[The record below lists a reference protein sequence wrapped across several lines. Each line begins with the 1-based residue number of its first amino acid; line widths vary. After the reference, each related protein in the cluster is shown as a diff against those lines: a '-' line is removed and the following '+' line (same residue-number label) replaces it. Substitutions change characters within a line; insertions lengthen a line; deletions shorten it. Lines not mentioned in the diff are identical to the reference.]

1 VSAEDSGFRRRV
13 GLIGTLIILAVYGG
27 LALSVDFRTA
37 AGGFQSDEATYHL
50 MGHSLAADGDLE
62 YRSEDLVR
70 AFREFDSGP
79 SGIFLKRGVDVEGVR
94 VSSRPPFVE
103 FPGRPD
109 PDTSRLYFGKSFI
122 YPLVAAPAVRL
133 LGTNGFLLLNAL
145 LIAAAFLAVY
155 TFTSA
160 RSGALAGGLWSSA
173 FVFASVVPVYTVW
186 IAPELFNW
194 ALTVIAYFLWLYKI
208 ATPAGETRPSSGL
221 RGAWTDVAAAA
232 IIGVLT
238 YSKVTNVL
246 LLLPMVAWYAWT
258 RAWSRLIWTT
268 AACGLLIALCF
279 GANVAVTGEWNY
291 QGGDRK
297 TCYGP
302 YPFQRPG
309 SGLEVCDE
317 RGRGEALWDI
327 IFDKEVF
334 GTNLRANLVYFFVGR
349 NSGLLP
355 YYFPAVFAALALFV
369 AARRRMAWQWFVL
382 GGIVIQILFF
392 IVTIPY
398 SYFGGGGTVGNRYF
412 IGVYGACAYL
422 LPAISSLRWMAVP
435 GMIGGLFVAKL
446 ILNPFQVSIQP
457 ADHAKSGLYRWL
469 PVEITNLNDLPL
481 MTEAERT
488 RIWYGNSGAGDPGF
502 QIYYLDDN
510 SYLQEADR
518 LSFWVRGQSHAEFA
532 IKTDKPYSRLRVT
545 LTAGPQATRATVRLN
560 GKRTTV
566 DLAAGQSSQVYLSL
580 GPGFPYKKDR
590 PTPAY
595 VWIMDV
601 SSSSGFVP
609 AIAEGSEDRRFLGV
623 RVQPIILE

>member
-1 VSAEDSGFRRRV
+1 VSAEESGFRRRV

-62 YRSEDLVR
+62 YRAEDLVR

-79 SGIFLKRGVDVEGVR
+79 SGIFLKRGVDVERVR
-94 VSSRPPFVE
+94 LSSRLPFVE

-160 RSGALAGGLWSSA
+160 RSGALAGALWSSA

-221 RGAWTDVAAAA
+221 RGPWTDVAAAA
-232 IIGVLT
+232 VIGVLT

-246 LLLPMVAWYAWT
+246 LLLPILAWYAWT
-258 RAWSRLIWTT
+258 RAWSRLMWTT

-291 QGGDRK
+291 QGGDRR

-302 YPFQRPG
+302 YPFQTSDAR
-309 SGLEVCDE
+309 LEVCDE

-355 YYFPAVFAALALFV
+355 YYFPAVFAALALVV
-369 AARRRMAWQWFVL
+369 AARRRAAWQWFVL

-392 IVTIPY
+392 VVTIPY

-422 LPAISSLRWMAVP
+422 LPALASLRWMTIPWAV
-435 GMIGGLFVAKL
+435 GGLFVAKL

-502 QIYYLDDN
+502 QVYYLDDN

-518 LSFWVRGQSHAEFA
+518 LSFWVRGQSRAEFA

-545 LTAGPQATRATVRLN
+545 LTAGPQATRATVRVS

-566 DLAAGQSSQVYLSL
+566 DLAPGQSSQVYLSL

-601 SSSSGFVP
+601 SSSTGFVP